1 MISLDGISPKI
12 RFSHQAPPRKKLK
25 FSKQDAL
32 GHNLHPKEEPPA
44 QCTKALQL
52 HTLFQ
57 CFIRVCEHHKNR
69 NDVVGKKM
77 ENQLL
82 SRLSDLNTEK
92 VERGRLPEFPG
103 QSASPNRW
111 VPGQVR
117 GPTSKPNKS
126 T

>member
-25 FSKQDAL
+25 FSKHDAL
-32 GHNLHPKEEPPA
+32 GHNLHPKEELPA

-69 NDVVGKKM
+69 NDVVGKK
-77 ENQLL
+77 NG
-82 SRLSDLNTEK
+82 K
-92 VERGRLPEFPG
+92 
-103 QSASPNRW
+103 
-111 VPGQVR
+111 
-117 GPTSKPNKS
+117 PTSLTPE
-126 T
+126 

>member
-25 FSKQDAL
+25 FSKHDAL

-57 CFIRVCEHHKNR
+57 RSIRDCEHHKDR

-92 VERGRLPEFPG
+92 VERGRFLEFPG
-103 QSASPNRW
+103 QSASPIRW
-111 VPGQVR
+111 VPGQLR
-117 GPTSKPNKS
+117 GSASKPNKS